1 MKTNVLVFH
10 TVTFGK
16 RRKDVNNSDENETS
30 RHIQKT
36 KLRFRVIITKTN
48 VSFQFTPMRFR
59 AYLTFTGHRAHP
71 TPPLHL
77 PHCPTLSSKMT
88 DMSSTITIV
97 CIWGSLVITG
107 ICCATNCLGL
117 FPDPRDPDD
126 TQAMFWYW
134 LRRIRRAQMN
144 NNQVHV
150 IVTLQR
156 PPTRVRL
163 VRSQPPPQPQPVF
176 LPPSEPRTRFLE
188 KLNSVLF
195 RETHEPSASEPPA
208 STADFVYSI
217 EIRPLPPAVLSDLP
231 GTVMDMDTDVEAQ
244 TQTQTPPEPPN
255 EPRTCAICL
264 TEEPTVGCYP
274 CGHLCMCT
282 ECAVPMW
289 SSRATCPMCRQAVTE
304 VLQFGSRAPVGVEL
318 EARVMLVRAGG
329 LARQDGRVGIPVNA

>member
-1 MKTNVLVFH
+1 
-10 TVTFGK
+10 
-16 RRKDVNNSDENETS
+16 
-30 RHIQKT
+30 
-36 KLRFRVIITKTN
+36 
-48 VSFQFTPMRFR
+48 
-59 AYLTFTGHRAHP
+59 
-71 TPPLHL
+71 
-77 PHCPTLSSKMT
+77 MT

-134 LRRIRRAQMN
+134 LRRLRRAQMN
-144 NNQVHV
+144 NSQVHV
-150 IVTLQR
+150 IVTVQR

-163 VRSQPPPQPQPVF
+163 VRSPPPPQPQPVF

-195 RETHEPSASEPPA
+195 RETHEPSA
-208 STADFVYSI
+208 DFVYSI

-231 GTVMDMDTDVEAQ
+231 GTVMDTDAPRSR
-244 TQTQTPPEPPN
+244 PPEPPN

-274 CGHLCMCT
+274 CSHLCMCT

-329 LARQDGRVGIPVNA
+329 LAMQDGRVRIPVDA